1 MKKLLTLVTLSL
13 FTIAIGCQEEP
24 TVGDKIRDVGDGI
37 GDAVEEVGGEIEDV
51 KDEVNEE

>member
-1 MKKLLTLVTLSL
+1 MKKLMILAALPL

-37 GDAVEEVGGEIEDV
+37 GDAVEDVGREI
-51 KDEVNEE
+51 DEVEEKVDEE